1 MGEQGGKGLFLSLTA
16 VSIREEESARRLF
29 PSDST
34 SQEKVEKRGFLFRF
48 FPRQNRIE
56 RGNLDKGGGA

>member
-1 MGEQGGKGLFLSLTA
+1 MGLFLSLTA
-16 VSIREEESARRLF
+16 VSIREEEEEGARRLF

-48 FPRQNRIE
+48 SRGRIE
-56 RGNLDKGGGA
+56 